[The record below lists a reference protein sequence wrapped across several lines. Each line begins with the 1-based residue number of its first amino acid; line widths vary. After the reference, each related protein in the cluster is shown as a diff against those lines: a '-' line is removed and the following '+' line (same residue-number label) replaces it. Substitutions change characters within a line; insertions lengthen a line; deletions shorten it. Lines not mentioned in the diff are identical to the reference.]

1 MYWKIVVFLSLFSLL
16 SCSKDHDTTDNTQ
29 QSSTLYFPPDG
40 TGIWESV
47 TPQSLGW
54 NTASIPDLEKLLQDN
69 GTRAFILLKDG
80 KIVLEKYYGKNLTG
94 LAAFSQTALW
104 YWASA
109 GKTLTSF
116 TVGMAQED
124 EFLSIQ
130 DKSSKY
136 LGTGWT
142 SLPIQQEA
150 QITVLHQLTMTTG
163 LDDGVPQSHG
173 ISPGDLIYKAVPGT
187 RWAYHNGPYTLLEK
201 VVANATGMTFE
212 TYFKSKLTDKIGMDG
227 SWQWVDSDHVY
238 FSTARSMA
246 RFGLLMLNNGAW
258 GSKKIITD
266 SNYFRE
272 MVNTSQQLNKSY
284 GYLWWLN
291 GKESFMIPET
301 QIVFPGSISPAG
313 PADMFSG
320 IGKNGQYVS
329 IVPSKN
335 IVLVRMGESPESVQ
349 VPFMFLNDIWIK
361 LNQVI
366 K

>member
-1 MYWKIVVFLSLFSLL
+1 MYRKFIALLTFIFLFS
-16 SCSKDHDTTDNTQ
+16 CSRDGSVADTAQ
-29 QSSTLYFPPDG
+29 QAAALYFPPAG
-40 TGIWESV
+40 TGTWETV

-54 NTASIPDLEKLLQDN
+54 NTAAIPDLEKLLRDN
-69 GTRAFILLKDG
+69 GTRAFLLLKDG
-80 KIVLEKYYGKNLTG
+80 KIVIEAYYGKNLTG
-94 LAAFSQTALW
+94 QAAFTQSALW
-104 YWASA
+104 YWASS

-116 TVGMAQED
+116 TVGKAQE
-124 EFLSIQ
+124 EGFLKIQ
-130 DKSSKY
+130 DKTSKY
-136 LGTGWT
+136 LGAGWT
-142 SLPIQQEA
+142 SMTALQES
-150 QITVLHQLTMTTG
+150 QVTVVHQLTMTTG

-173 ISPGDLIYKAVPGT
+173 TTPADLIYKAAPGS

-212 TYFKSKLTDKIGMDG
+212 SYFKSRLTDKIGMDG
-227 SWQWVDSDHVY
+227 SWQWVESDHVF

-246 RFGLLMLNNGAW
+246 RFGLLMLAKGAW
-258 GSKKIITD
+258 AGDKILTD
-266 SNYFRE
+266 SNYYNE
-272 MVNTSQQLNKSY
+272 MVNPSQQINKSY

-291 GKESFMIPET
+291 GKESFMVPES
-301 QIVFPGSISPAG
+301 QVVFPGSFSPAG

-320 IGKNGQYVS
+320 IGKNGQYLS